1 MFLNILYFKKIDFL
15 SIKINNLK
23 KKSCVKKLSKKL
35 IIGYVT
41 NHGSKLIFIRPM
53 L

>member
-1 MFLNILYFKKIDFL
+1 MFLNILYFKKIDFF

-35 IIGYVT
+35 ITGYVT
-41 NHGSKLIFIRPM
+41 NHGSRLIFTKPT